1 MQKCARFAA
10 ILLLAIWGA
19 AAQEVP
25 AIAAYQP
32 KAANTSGKASDQSA
46 ARRPGKHI
54 KRFQALEVN
63 TDLFDKPHARRF
75 AAAGDLKPL
84 RVLFP
89 LFDGAARTV
98 QFRQAE
104 LSKDGRTASWTG
116 TIDGEPYGAAI
127 MVHHDDVLSGHLF
140 LGDGRVFEVITEG
153 DEFYLQEFDSSA
165 YPESRNDAIDPQL
178 PPAPPSA
185 DTPLADDG
193 DAVDVMVVYT
203 TLARNAAGG
212 EAQIQALVREGVA
225 LTNQA
230 YANSGIRQRL
240 RLVYAG
246 LIAYTE
252 SGVMDTD
259 LERVTN
265 PADGFMDD
273 VHALRDRFGADIV
286 SLWTNT
292 SDSSAGLAWLN
303 TTQSTSF
310 ARRAFNVCLRSQA
323 VANLT
328 FPHELGHNM
337 GAAHDRANSSGNALF
352 PYSFG
357 FQQNATTPYYR
368 TVMAYSCSA
377 GINCPRVPYFSNPDA
392 RYAGSATGVDASSPR
407 SADNRRTFNESAQ
420 WTANFRSASG
430 TPTPTLRVNPARFNV
445 DAAGGNG
452 TVEVNATGSWNVQN
466 NLSWVRITSAVSGSG
481 DGRVTFTVSPNAQT
495 VSRSGNFTI
504 GTESITL
511 LQAANET
518 VNCTLFPISVGAPVD
533 GSLAS
538 NGCVSARRPNSFAA
552 RYVFNGV
559 QGQQI
564 AIAATSR
571 DLDPYLYLVAPDG
584 SVLQENDDSG
594 NSTNSRIPVNT
605 GFFTLP
611 VSGLYTIEVS
621 TFVPRATGTFNVSLT
636 ANIAACSYTLSPASA
651 RAASGQSQGIVT
663 VATQAGCVVTAVS
676 NAPWILIRSSGETSG
691 TSTVVYETRPNTG
704 VERTG
709 TITIGGRAFTLTQA
723 GQPGGCSTTPLTPGQ
738 LVNGALT
745 ENSCLGQFRQGT
757 YYAARYR
764 FSGTAG
770 QRIQLT
776 LTSPTLDTY
785 LYLVS
790 PNGQVIAEDD
800 DAAGDLNSRIPA
812 TGEYFGL
819 PSTGEYLVEAT
830 TFDQRATGAIS
841 VALTEA
847 GAGPAV
853 LGTLVSGQPYAL
865 SLPPVE
871 RGTFFDDRILEITV
885 PEGARRLQ
893 IRTEPSDPAQDIDL
907 FVRYGQAPELQDVR
921 VVADHVSQSDTGV
934 ESIVVDAASKP
945 PLRPGRYYVAVA
957 QFALNAASDVNVI
970 ATVEGGSVS
979 RYTLRQQV
987 VSGTPN
993 TGCTA
998 PPAKDTFAP
1007 TDPRAY
1013 FYFVGEGNQG
1023 GVARVEFID
1032 PQGVRQANVTFDG
1045 QPEPGV
1051 YCRTA
1056 NLAIASTP
1064 NATRLGRWTIR
1075 ALWDDAE
1082 ITTASFVIQA
1092 ATAPPLAGAFPVLVS
1107 GRPQS
1112 FSFLPVT
1119 TPTLLVRDGTY
1130 QITVPADATRL
1141 EIRLNT
1147 TAPGNADLD
1156 LYARFGQ
1163 AAIVSGGSVI
1173 ADHASESQTG
1183 TELIVID
1190 RNSSPPLRAGTYF
1203 ITLSLY
1209 STGLNVQGNVTAT
1222 LTTPGAFTLRER
1234 VMTRTAPSTCV
1245 TPAAVDTFLATD
1257 ARAVLYF
1264 IGTGTRGGVAS
1275 VQFFD
1280 PAGIVQ
1286 RSVTFE
1292 PYSAPGETCFT
1303 AGLDIAGTANAQRT
1317 GRWTARAYW
1326 NGSEILAVGFTIAA
1340 SGPSTEFPVLA
1351 PNTPLAFNFAPLA
1364 SAPAF
1369 AGTYVV
1375 NVPVGIARMDLS
1387 LVTTTPGVDV
1397 DLYVRYGQPPTGS
1410 TYDHIGDSTAGSEFV
1425 VISGA
1430 SSPPLRAGTYY
1441 ISLAVFSANIRVT
1454 GTLRAS
1460 LSGIGDEPVFEEKRF
1475 QPLTEQ
1481 SEPLAIVKNAER
1493 IPSDHGPLA
1502 PMRKATPDV
1511 VTKKRKSIP

>member
-1 MQKCARFAA
+1 MGLFARF
-10 ILLLAIWGA
+10 LAIILIASLCA
-19 AAQEVP
+19 AAQDAPPV
-25 AIAAYQP
+25 AAYQP
-32 KAANTSGKASDQSA
+32 KAGSEKTKAA

-54 KRFQALEVN
+54 KRFQSLEMN

-98 QFRQAE
+98 QFQRAE

-116 TIDGEPYGAAI
+116 SIDGEQYGAAI

-140 LGDGRVFEVITEG
+140 LGDGRVFEVLTEAG
-153 DEFYLQEFDSSA
+153 EFYLQEFDSSA
-165 YPESRNDAIDPQL
+165 FPESPNDAIDPQV
-178 PPAPPSA
+178 PPATPSS

-193 DAVDVMVVYT
+193 NVVDVMVVYT
-203 TLARNAAGG
+203 SVARNGAGG

-225 LTNQA
+225 LANQA
-230 YANSGIRQRL
+230 YANSGINQRL
-240 RLVYAG
+240 RLVYSG
-246 LIAYTE
+246 EIAYTE

-259 LERVTN
+259 LDRLTN
-265 PADGFMDD
+265 TTDGFMDD
-273 VHALRDRFGADIV
+273 VHRLRDQFGADIV
-286 SLWTNT
+286 SLWTNA
-292 SDSSAGLAWLN
+292 SDGSAGLGWLN

-328 FPHELGHNM
+328 FPHEVGHNM
-337 GAAHDRANSSGNALF
+337 GATHDRANAGGTALF
-352 PYSFG
+352 PYSYG
-357 FQQNATTPYYR
+357 FQQSATTPYYR

-392 RYAGSATGVDASSPR
+392 RYAGSPTGVEVSSAR
-407 SADNRRTFNESAQ
+407 SADNRRTFNESVQ

-430 TPTPTLRVNPARFNV
+430 TPAPSFRVNPARFNV
-445 DAAGGNG
+445 DAAGGTG
-452 TVEVNATGSWNVQN
+452 TVEVNATGSWTVQN
-466 NLSWVRITSAVSGSG
+466 SLTWVRITSAVTGSG

-518 VNCTLFPISVGAPVD
+518 VNCTLLPISIGAPVD
-533 GSLAS
+533 GALAS
-538 NGCVSARRPNSFAA
+538 NGCVSARRANSFAA

-564 AIAATSR
+564 AVAATSSS
-571 DLDPYLYLVAPDG
+571 LDPYLYLVAPDG
-584 SVLQENDDSG
+584 TVLQENDDSG
-594 NSTNSRIPVNT
+594 NSTNSRIPVT
-605 GFFTLP
+605 SGFFALP
-611 VSGLYTIEVS
+611 TSGLYTIEVS
-621 TFVPRATGTFNVSLT
+621 TFAPRATGTFNVSLT
-636 ANIAACSYTLSPASA
+636 ANTAACSYTLSPASA
-651 RAASGQSQGIVT
+651 RAAAGQSQGVVN
-663 VATQAGCVVTAVS
+663 VATQAGCVVSAVS
-676 NAPWILIRSSGETSG
+676 NAPWILIRSGGETSG
-691 TSTVVYETRPNTG
+691 NSTVVYETRPNTG

-709 TITIGGRAFTLTQA
+709 TITISGRPFTLTQA
-723 GQPGGCSTTPLTPGQ
+723 GQPGGCSIAPLAPGQ
-738 LVNGALT
+738 LLAGALT
-745 ENSCLGQFRQGT
+745 ADSCLGQFRQGT

-785 LYLVS
+785 LYLIG
-790 PNGQVIAEDD
+790 PDGQVIAEDD
-800 DAAGDLNSRIPA
+800 DAAGDLNSRIPTA
-812 TGEYFGL
+812 GEFFGL
-819 PSTGEYLVEAT
+819 PATGDYLVEAT
-830 TFDQRATGAIS
+830 TFDQRVTGAIS
-841 VALTEA
+841 LALTEA

-853 LGTLVSGQPYAL
+853 SGVLVPGQPYAL

-871 RGTFFDDRILEITV
+871 RATFFEDRILEITL
-885 PEGARRLQ
+885 PEGARRLE
-893 IRTEPSDPAQDIDL
+893 IRTQPSDPAQDIDL
-907 FVRYGQAPELQDVR
+907 FVRYGVPPVLEDRR
-921 VVADHVSQSDTGV
+921 VVADHISQGENTGV
-934 ESIVVDAASKP
+934 ERVVVDLGSQP
-945 PLRPGRYYVAVA
+945 PLRPGKYYVALA
-957 QFALNAASDVNVI
+957 QFSLNAANDVNII
-970 ATVEGGSVS
+970 ATVESAS
-979 RYTLRQQV
+979 PTRYTLRERV
-987 VSGTPN
+987 VSGTVPS
-993 TGCTA
+993 GCTT

-1007 TDPRAY
+1007 TDSRAY
-1013 FYFVGEGNQG
+1013 FYFIGEGNVG

-1032 PQGVRQANVTFDG
+1032 PQGVRQANITFDA

-1056 NLAIASTP
+1056 NLAIANTP

-1092 ATAPPLAGAFPVLVS
+1092 ATTPPPAGAFPVLVS
-1107 GRPQS
+1107 GRPQT

-1119 TPTLLVRDGTY
+1119 SPTLLSREGTY

-1147 TAPGNADLD
+1147 TVPGNADLY

-1163 AAIVSGGSVI
+1163 PSAVSGGSVI
-1173 ADHASESQTG
+1173 SDHSSESQTG
-1183 TELIVID
+1183 NELIVID

-1222 LTTPGAFTLRER
+1222 FTTPGAFTLRER
-1234 VMTRTAPSTCV
+1234 VMTRTAPATCV
-1245 TPAAVDTFLATD
+1245 TPTSVDTFLATD

-1280 PAGIVQ
+1280 PAGVVQ
-1286 RSVTFE
+1286 RSANFE
-1292 PYSAPGETCFT
+1292 PYSAPGETCFN
-1303 AGLDIAGTANAQRT
+1303 AQLDIAGTPNAQRT

-1326 NGSEILAVGFTIAA
+1326 NGSEILAVPFTIAA

-1351 PNTPLAFNFAPLA
+1351 PNTPLAFNFAPLT

-1369 AGTYVV
+1369 AGTYIV

-1387 LVTTTPGVDV
+1387 LVTNTPGVDV
-1397 DLYVRYGQPPTGS
+1397 DLYVRYGQPPTG
-1410 TYDHIGDSTAGSEFV
+1410 TAYDHLGDSTSGSEFV

-1441 ISLAVFSANIRVT
+1441 LSLAVFSANVRVT

-1460 LSGIGDEPVFEEKRF
+1460 LSGIGDQPALEEKRP

-1481 SEPLAIVKNAER
+1481 TGPLAIVKNAESIQADR
-1493 IPSDHGPLA
+1493 GPLS
-1502 PMRKATPDV
+1502 PMRKATPDAT
-1511 VTKKRKSIP
+1511 TKKRKNVR